1 MKYKI
6 KIGKTVNV
14 AAANCNCVSLPASEA
29 NEVKPL
35 FNSLMLSSLVTNNG
49 HRNEFQPEM
58 KLKSATVNKPPLDIG
73 TKILQMYSQSL
84 APSIIAA
91 L

>member
-58 KLKSATVNKPPLDIG
+58 KLKSATVNKPPLD
-73 TKILQMYSQSL
+73 SPVNHRSL
-84 APSIIAA
+84 VDGLWNWAEVA